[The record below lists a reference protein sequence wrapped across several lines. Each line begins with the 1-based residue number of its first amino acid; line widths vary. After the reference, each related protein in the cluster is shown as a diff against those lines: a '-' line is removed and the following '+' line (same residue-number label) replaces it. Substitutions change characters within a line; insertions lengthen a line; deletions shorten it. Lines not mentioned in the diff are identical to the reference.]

1 MQRHPSSHALCTPG
15 AFLAPSNMEID
26 KSIIENMEL
35 ELDEKLLNGFSVLAT
50 RIQDV
55 AWP

>member
-1 MQRHPSSHALCTPG
+1 
-15 AFLAPSNMEID
+15 MEID